1 MIYLT
6 NSLTKKKEEFVPITA
21 GHVGIYSCGPTVYDY
36 VHIGN
41 LRSFL
46 LSDLIRRVFAYHDY
60 TVRQVMNLT
69 DIGHLASDSD
79 DGEDK
84 MTRGLRRDGKPITL
98 EAMLELGS
106 FYAEKFKEDLAALNI
121 LLPHE
126 MPRASDHIAEDIQ
139 LVKKLEQKGFTY
151 QTSDGIYFNTAKDP
165 HYGKLGGTGG
175 DTSRIGVNSE
185 KKNLKDFALWKFN
198 PTLGYQSPWGKGFP
212 GWHIECSAMSE
223 RYLGEHFDIHTGGAD
238 LAPIHHNNEIAQS
251 ECAHG
256 HPFVTY
262 WLHNAFVNVA
272 SGKMAKSEGTGITL
286 QSIVERGFDPI
297 VYRYWLLG
305 GHYRTPM
312 TFSWEAL
319 EAAAAAYRRL
329 QGFLQEW
336 DQADAH
342 TDATYEQ
349 KFQEAVY
356 DDINTPQALAITWEL
371 VSDQNLSSGIKKATI
386 LKFDKILGLKLA
398 TKSST
403 VVPKEVQQLATE
415 RQQARD
421 EKRWNDADILRQK
434 INDLGFTVRDT
445 PHGPVVEKF

>member
-1 MIYLT
+1 
-6 NSLTKKKEEFVPITA
+6 
-21 GHVGIYSCGPTVYDY
+21 
-36 VHIGN
+36 
-41 LRSFL
+41 
-46 LSDLIRRVFAYHDY
+46 
-60 TVRQVMNLT
+60 
-69 DIGHLASDSD
+69 
-79 DGEDK
+79 
-84 MTRGLRRDGKPITL
+84 
-98 EAMLELGS
+98 
-106 FYAEKFKEDLAALNI
+106 
-121 LLPHE
+121 
-126 MPRASDHIAEDIQ
+126 
-139 LVKKLEQKGFTY
+139 
-151 QTSDGIYFNTAKDP
+151 
-165 HYGKLGGTGG
+165 
-175 DTSRIGVNSE
+175 
-185 KKNLKDFALWKFN
+185 
-198 PTLGYQSPWGKGFP
+198 
-212 GWHIECSAMSE
+212 MSE